1 MENIK
6 SEIVTIFHL
15 IIIYTLFFGIAIIVS
30 NLLNFSVDEFDMK
43 NYKNRSLFIIF
54 LEILF
59 EILIL
64 CISAF
69 YSSLLISNIIMPFNV
84 DLSRATNIHASSG
97 IIISFMMMMFQTNL
111 KQKIKFLYEKFTDR
125 KI

>member
-1 MENIK
+1 
-6 SEIVTIFHL
+6 
-15 IIIYTLFFGIAIIVS
+15 
-30 NLLNFSVDEFDMK
+30 MK
-43 NYKNRSLFIIF
+43 NYKNRNLFIIF

-69 YSSLLISNIIMPFNV
+69 YSSFLISNIIMPFNV

-97 IIISFMMMMFQTNL
+97 IIISFIMMMFQTNL